1 MRHPNTLWHLE
12 AKVGNG
18 ETITNLKTSMTL
30 IMQRLFT
37 PNHGGPSQGQHCEE
51 SLLQVK
57 NNITIFVADAA
68 SNEQGAGRCSQ
79 QATYQD

>member
-1 MRHPNTLWHLE
+1 ME
-12 AKVGNG
+12 NG
-18 ETITNLKTSMTL
+18 ETNTNLKTSMNL

-37 PNHGGPSQGQHCEE
+37 PNHGGPLQGQHSDEE
-51 SLLQVK
+51 SLAQVK
-57 NNITIFVADAA
+57 SNITIFVADAA